1 LESENT
7 GQKGTV
13 ASTIYRIYYSQVRHI
28 SGLIQHLSTGE
39 VMRVVICGAGAIG
52 ACTAYFL
59 SRRGINVLVVERTEV
74 AAAAS
79 GKAGGFLAL
88 DWCDGSPLEGLARRS
103 FGLHAALPNEV
114 AGDWGYRRMTAYSG
128 FVVPE
133 RDARRHVPA
142 DLDWLSDGVIIG
154 DRLGTTETTAIVHP
168 RAFTTAMMNA
178 ARGNGAELRNGRIT
192 GIVRR
197 ADGSTVRGVEVDGC
211 VIEADA
217 VVIAM
222 GPWSAIAAKWMSL
235 PAVFGQRSP
244 SLVYDT
250 GTDVP
255 ADALFLDYHED
266 SGAVVTVEV
275 FPRANGNTLVTA
287 YSDQRPL
294 PFDPAA
300 VTPEPGEIDRLQA
313 ISERLSP
320 MFRADRIVARQACF
334 RPVTQDGLPL
344 IGRVPK
350 IEGVYVATGH
360 NVWGILNAP
369 ATGKALAELIADGA
383 ARSTDL
389 TPFDPMRLKPL
400 DPSLLRSS

>member
-1 LESENT
+1 
-7 GQKGTV
+7 
-13 ASTIYRIYYSQVRHI
+13 
-28 SGLIQHLSTGE
+28 
-39 VMRVVICGAGAIG
+39 MRVVICGAGVIG

-59 SRRGINVLVVERTEV
+59 SRRGIEVTVVEGTEV

-88 DWCDGSPLEGLARRS
+88 DWCVGSPLDTLARRS
-103 FGLHAALPNEV
+103 FALHAALPNEI
-114 AGDWGYRRMTAYSG
+114 AGDWGYRGMTAYSG

-133 RDARRHVPA
+133 DDARRLVPA
-142 DLDWLSDGVIIG
+142 ELDWLADGVII
-154 DRLGTTETTAIVHP
+154 DSRLGTAETTAIVHP
-168 RAFTTAMMNA
+168 RAFTTAMMSA
-178 ARGNGAELRNGRIT
+178 AQSHGAELRRGRVT
-192 GIVRR
+192 GSVRR
-197 ADGSTVRGVEVDGC
+197 ADGMTVGGVEVNGG

-217 VVIAM
+217 VVVAM
-222 GPWSAIAAKWMSL
+222 GPWSVIAAKWMSL

-255 ADALFLDYHED
+255 ADALFLDYHEE

-287 YSDQRPL
+287 YSDQTPL

-300 VTPEPGEIDRLQA
+300 VAPEPGEIDRLRV
-313 ISERLSP
+313 ICERLSP
-320 MFRADRIVARQACF
+320 KLRAEKIIAQQACF

-344 IGRVPK
+344 IGRVPQ
-350 IEGVYVATGH
+350 IEGVYVATVH

-369 ATGKALAELIADGA
+369 ATGEALAELIADGV

-389 TPFDPMRLKPL
+389 TPFDPIRLPPL
-400 DPSLLRSS
+400 DPSLLRSG